1 MRHPKMVLDEQ
12 NKLSY
17 LNKICIRSL
26 KDLRSEV
33 SERDRLR
40 PCVRIFHSRECQGLS
55 DSATLM
61 DTTHVGGVSSRCLDA
76 SPLNTHA
83 VGSLKQP

>member
-40 PCVRIFHSRECQGLS
+40 PGVRIFHSRACQGLS

-61 DTTHVGGVSSRCLDA
+61 DRTQVGGVSSACLDA